1 MSIELILCI
10 VFGVAAL
17 PVSRSIAAHYVVLAI
32 TNAAMAGN
40 EYADASLLAALFV
53 LLAIG
58 DAFLV
63 IAGGRMVLLLSAS
76 VSSALAVES
85 MLNQS
90 FLLDHITYVSAA
102 LNSVFGLYL
111 AREYRGWMRSR

>member
-10 VFGVAAL
+10 VFGLAAL
-17 PVSRSIAAHYVVLAI
+17 PVSRSISTHYLVLAI
-32 TNAAMAGN
+32 TNAAMAGH
-40 EYADASLLAALFV
+40 EYADTSLLAALFA

-63 IAGGRMVLLLSAS
+63 IAGGRMILLASAA

-90 FLLDHITYVSAA
+90 HFLDHITYISAA
-102 LNSVFGLYL
+102 LNAVFGLYL